1 MDKPFKTLDEQVELL
16 RRRGMGCGSHAQL
29 LLLREGYYA
38 VVNGYRLPF
47 LDPAASGRAG
57 DDRFLPGTSLDDV
70 HALFCFDRELRAATF
85 FRLMSIEGLMRSVLS
100 YVFCNRHRQTE
111 AYLRPQSYS
120 RQRDYLRGE
129 ASFEGDLEWMINTL
143 EHRARGVEAQGGA
156 GATAS
161 PERRDAR
168 PDARVAHYQQNH
180 DGVPLWV
187 LFNELTFGNLKYFY
201 ALMRREEQEEA
212 TGRLWE
218 ACERGG
224 TSPLTRKGVFHDLE
238 ELVAVRNTCAHGE
251 RLYDYASEETGHRS
265 YRELL
270 GVMGRYLTPAE
281 EAKLRSEVEALAK
294 RYLHEHPRLER
305 ALVGVA
311 LGRA

>member
-16 RRRGMGCGSHAQL
+16 RSRGVSCGSHARQ

-47 LDPAASGRAG
+47 VDPVATRRAG
-57 DDRFLPGTSLDDV
+57 DDRFLPGTRLDDV
-70 HALFCFDRELRAATF
+70 HALFCFDRELRATTF
-85 FRLMSIEGLMRSVLS
+85 YRLMSIEGLMRSVLS
-100 YVFCNRHRQTE
+100 YVFCNRHRQIE

-143 EHRARGVEAQGGA
+143 EHHARGVEAQGEAASHGVADQRNGA
-156 GATAS
+156 M
-161 PERRDAR
+161 DV
-168 PDARVAHYQQNH
+168 RVAHYRQNY

-201 ALMRREEQEEA
+201 ALMRREEQEEV
-212 TGRLWE
+212 TSRLWE
-218 ACERGG
+218 ACEREG
-224 TSPLTRKGVFHDLE
+224 TSPLTRRGVFHDLE

-251 RLYDYASEETGHRS
+251 RLYDFSSEESGHLS
-265 YRELL
+265 YAELL
-270 GVMGRYLTPAE
+270 GVLDRYLTPSEGAR
-281 EAKLRSEVEALAK
+281 LVSEVRALAE
-294 RYLHEHPRLER
+294 RYLREHPRLER
-305 ALVGVA
+305 TLRASV
-311 LGRA
+311 LGRD